1 MFKHNQLL
9 DRDLISRPQWTVQS
23 DKWFATGLFP
33 ENDVKT
39 DWAEKM
45 TLTVPLTEPAKLK
58 VTVKNRTLI
67 LNGKNETE
75 NMQNGA
81 IVKSINQWSRHLTIP
96 DNIDA
101 KSIEVELNNTKLV
114 IKSKKKET
122 CTTIPVIFE

>member
-1 MFKHNQLL
+1 MFKYNQLL

-45 TLTVPLTEPAKLK
+45 TLTVPLTEPGNLK

-67 LNGKNETE
+67 LNGQNETE

-81 IVKSINQWSRHLTIP
+81 TVKSINQWSRHLTIP
-96 DNIDA
+96 DKIDA

-114 IKSKKKET
+114 IKSKMKET
-122 CTTIPVIFE
+122 CTSIPVIFE